1 MKFEPERWDGESLQL
16 TTDAIPA
23 LISFFDADHVC
34 RYANDHHAAWYG
46 RSAGSLVGLHM
57 KQFLGEEA
65 YAERIPFLERVT
77 HGEQVSFE
85 ATVPHRFGGWREAAI
100 RYVPRMGPEG
110 FEGFHTLVF
119 DLSREKH
126 RFHSIFDG
134 TAVGFWEIDLTDMR
148 SMLMDL
154 APDSGEIA
162 RLVAADTS
170 LVRRCLA
177 LTPVLDLNAKAAGT
191 FRVERSMAIGR
202 PLGQWVP
209 DEGLPAWNGNL
220 IAYLTG
226 AEAFEAETIMQR
238 EDGSMIDVLLSCA
251 FPKQREEQVIVIVGI
266 VDISARISKEREL
279 ARVQAHLAHAARVAT
294 LGELMASIAHEV
306 NQPLAAILAN
316 GNAAVRWLRRAEP
329 DIEEAQAALVRM
341 ISEGARASEVIARTR
356 RMAIKG
362 GETRASL
369 SVPEMIQDAVEIT
382 QRQVAS
388 LGASISVSFET
399 DLPEIVGD
407 RIQLQQVVI
416 NLIVNAAQAMNGRER
431 AANTITLRTHLS
443 DGDLVI
449 DVVDTGPGL
458 SREACEQVFDAFY
471 STKADGMGMGLSI
484 ARSIIRAHG
493 GTIQA
498 SSADGGGTCF
508 RITLPIGTQFPV
520 ADGSPPASRGLLDG
534 DHVQGHQVQLPVLTR
549 SA

>member
-1 MKFEPERWDGESLQL
+1 MKYEPERWDGESLQL

-57 KQFLGEEA
+57 KEFLGEEA
-65 YAERIPFLERVT
+65 YSERLPFLERVT

-85 ATVPHRFGGWREAAI
+85 ATVPHRLGGWREAAI
-100 RYVPRMGPEG
+100 RYVPRMGPDG

-148 SMLMDL
+148 SMLAEI
-154 APDSGEIA
+154 APDPSEIA
-162 RLVAADTS
+162 RMVAADTS

-177 LTPVLDLNAKAAGT
+177 LTPVLDLNAKAAGM

-202 PLGQWVP
+202 PLGQWIP
-209 DEGLPAWNGNL
+209 DVGLPAWNGNL
-220 IAYLTG
+220 IAYLDG
-226 AEAFEAETIMQR
+226 AEAFEAETVMLR
-238 EDGSMIDVLLSCA
+238 EDGSTIDVLLSCA

-329 DIEEAQAALVRM
+329 DIGEAQAALARM

-369 SVPEMIQDAVEIT
+369 SVSEMIQDAVEIT

-388 LGASISVSFET
+388 LGATIAVSFEPG
-399 DLPEIVGD
+399 LPEIVGD

-416 NLIVNAAQAMNGRER
+416 NLIVNAAQAMNGQEGRTN
-431 AANTITLRTHLS
+431 AIALRSHLS
-443 DGDLVI
+443 EGDLVI

-458 SREACEQVFDAFY
+458 SDQACEQVFDAFY

-493 GTIQA
+493 GTILA
-498 SSADGGGTCF
+498 SSPDGDGTRF
-508 RITLPIGTQFPV
+508 RITLPV
-520 ADGSPPASRGLLDG
+520 AADPAVEGGSSRAPHDLSGA
-534 DHVQGHQVQLPVLTR
+534 DHVHG
-549 SA
+549 